1 MGKMKSAVFHG
12 KYDMRVEE
20 REIPQIGPEE
30 VLIKVMACGV
40 CGSDVHIFEGD
51 QGSTSTEPPLIQ
63 GHEFSGIITEAGSAV
78 KNCKVGDRVCV
89 DPAHIFEGDQGST
102 STEPP
107 LIQGHEFSGIITEA
121 GSAVKN
127 CKVGDRVCVDPA
139 DNCNEC
145 YYCASGMMGHCEHMG
160 AIGTNIDGGFS
171 QYCKVK
177 AKLVHHLAD
186 DNCNECYYCASG
198 MMGHCEHMGAIG
210 TNIDGGFSQYCKV
223 KAKLVHHL
231 ADDVTFIQG
240 AMAEPLACC
249 INGADRS
256 DIKVSD
262 NVLVYGGGMI
272 GLLLLQLARLK
283 GASNVILVEPVEE
296 KRKVA
301 MQLGAAF
308 TIDPL
313 KENVKEA
320 LLKHGILHVQVVI
333 ETCGLKHTSEEAIEI
348 VDRKGTVIL
357 FAVTAVDSSIQLK
370 TYEVFQKELTVK
382 GSYCSPYDMGRAV
395 ELINAHRIDVTTM
408 LGGKEPLEGLAEILK
423 DPKKRAKGKYVIL
436 PNGEAD

>member
-1 MGKMKSAVFHG
+1 MAKMMSAVFHG
-12 KYDMRVEE
+12 KCDIRVEE
-20 REIPQIGPEE
+20 REIPQVGPEE

-40 CGSDVHIFEGD
+40 CGSDVHIYEGD
-51 QGSTSTEPPLIQ
+51 QGSTTTEPPLIQ
-63 GHEFSGIITEAGSAV
+63 GHEFSGVIVETGNAV
-78 KNCKVGDRVCV
+78 
-89 DPAHIFEGDQGST
+89 T
-102 STEPP
+102 
-107 LIQGHEFSGIITEA
+107 
-121 GSAVKN
+121 N

-177 AKLVHHLAD
+177 AKL
-186 DNCNECYYCASG
+186 
-198 MMGHCEHMGAIG
+198 I
-210 TNIDGGFSQYCKV
+210 
-223 KAKLVHHL
+223 HHL

-262 NVLVYGGGMI
+262 NVVVYGGGMI
-272 GLLLLQLARLK
+272 GLLLLQLAKLK
-283 GASNVILVEPVEE
+283 GASKVVLVEPVEE
-296 KRKVA
+296 KRKMA
-301 MQLGAAF
+301 MKLGASL
-308 TIDPL
+308 TINPMEQ
-313 KENVKEA
+313 KVKET
-320 LLKHGILHVQVVI
+320 LLANGIEHVQVVI
-333 ETCGLKHTSEEAIEI
+333 ETCGLKSTSEEAIEI

-357 FAVTAVDSSIQLK
+357 FAVTAVDSFISLK
-370 TYEVFQKELTVK
+370 TYQVFQKELTIK

-395 ELINAHRIDVTTM
+395 ELINAHRIDVTAM
-408 LGGKEPLEGLAEILK
+408 LGGKEPLEGLAGVLS

-436 PNGEAD
+436 PNGDVD